1 MYTNMQKCVL
11 SSSATRAIFE
21 DITVPESI
29 GTVTILV
36 RRVGDLNQ
44 RSKGELTYQIL
55 SPEEAT
61 GWRFNVKNR
70 DSVKSYVLSVGED
83 FVDFGPILLDYRGGN
98 RQIDV
103 LEFQITIQDDDIPE
117 PTERFQIHGTNT
129 QNLLF
134 TDPFMTVTILD
145 DDGGMY
151 IAVITGVAM

>member
-1 MYTNMQKCVL
+1 
-11 SSSATRAIFE
+11 
-21 DITVPESI
+21 SI

-61 GWRFNVKNR
+61 
-70 DSVKSYVLSVGED
+70 VGED

-117 PTERFQIHGTNT
+117 P
-129 QNLLF
+129 
-134 TDPFMTVTILD
+134 
-145 DDGGMY
+145 
-151 IAVITGVAM
+151 